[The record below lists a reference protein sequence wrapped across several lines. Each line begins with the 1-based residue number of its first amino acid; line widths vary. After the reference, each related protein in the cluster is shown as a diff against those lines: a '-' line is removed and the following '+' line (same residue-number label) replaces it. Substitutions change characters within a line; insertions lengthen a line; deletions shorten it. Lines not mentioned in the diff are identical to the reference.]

1 MTSKK
6 APARKSHPSGMSRR
20 EAVKL
25 AATGAAFGSIL
36 AFAVPGREAGGA
48 ERMSIKVERMAFK
61 LYRKEILLQTIALPD
76 TVAEELMGGNRIAL
90 KFYRNNVWQE
100 RDIPFDWA

>member
-6 APARKSHPSGMSRR
+6 APARKSHPSGISRR

-25 AATGAAFGSIL
+25 AATVVAFGSIL
-36 AFAVPGREAGGA
+36 GFAAPGREARGA

-61 LYRKEILLQTIALPD
+61 FYRKEILLQTILLPD
-76 TVAEELMGGNRIAL
+76 NIAEEIMGGNRIAI
-90 KFYRNNVWQE
+90 KFYRNSVLQE
-100 RDIPFDWA
+100 RDIPFDWK